1 MNVFM
6 NVMIS
11 QLIENKVLMYV
22 INKVNMLMKFISFF
36 YLLKENT
43 GKKCRRMCVMTA
55 ITTVIPLSKL
65 NISEHIFY
73 V

>member
-22 INKVNMLMKFISFF
+22 INKSNMLMKFISYF

-43 GKKCRRMCVMTA
+43 GEKMSQNVCNDGYHNSY
-55 ITTVIPLSKL
+55 TVIKT
-65 NISEHIFY
+65 EHF
-73 V
+73 